1 MSRWQDKF
9 NSHPFQKI
17 WTQISDETNNL
28 TVDDDSIGSNVEEIA
43 RLKKVVSFISS
54 LLNAIDPDLVPLKT
68 WQNFHGQCQ
77 PCLNEIKAYESN
89 RNIQHITN
97 ANDNHLDNLLTYL
110 RPYVVSPDKSTAAAT
125 RAMKEYSKTVSE
137 GLTKFKDD
145 SLEYYREFKA
155 YSDELRSLKTDF
167 TKQFESLKIIHQEID
182 SLRVKY
188 FEGTEAEEAV
198 DSRINEMVSNLED
211 HYTQISEYHA
221 ELLESGSDSIA
232 NKIKVAKEM
241 ASESSEKV
249 SELLS
254 QTERQLKELKS
265 FHARVVG
272 TEDEDGN
279 ISGGLQDELNNRQAA
294 LDNFKKEQETK
305 YRTLNEQI
313 ESLLPGATS
322 AGLATAYRAMRK
334 SFSKPIKQYSI
345 LFYVSV
351 TILTIIAFIS
361 TVDSFWTDT
370 AILKFVDISNIRNL
384 LSNLTYKLPII
395 LPVLWLALFASK
407 RRNEAQRLQQE
418 YAHKEALA
426 KSYQSFKDQ
435 IDNLKDGKKEEL
447 LEQLLAAAIGAV
459 AANASESLDGKH
471 NEETPMHLGLDTT
484 VSQLEKLKGI
494 FK

>member
-9 NSHPFQKI
+9 NSHPFQTI
-17 WTQISDETNNL
+17 WAQISDKTDNL
-28 TVDDDSIGSNVEEIA
+28 TVDDDSIESNVEEIA

-77 PCLNEIKAYESN
+77 PCLNEITAYESN

-110 RPYVVSPDKSTAAAT
+110 RPYVVSPDKATIAAT
-125 RAMKEYSKTVSE
+125 KALKDYSKTISS
-137 GLTKFKDD
+137 GLTEFKNH
-145 SLEYYREFKA
+145 SLQYYKEFKA
-155 YSDELRSLKTDF
+155 YSDELRDLKIGF
-167 TKQFESLKIIHQEID
+167 IKQFESLDATHQKVD

-188 FEGTEAEEAV
+188 FDGTEEEEAI
-198 DSRINEMVSNLED
+198 DSKVNEMVSNLED
-211 HYTQISEYHA
+211 YYTEISEYYK
-221 ELLESGSDSIA
+221 ELLESGSDSIS
-232 NKIKVAKEM
+232 NKIKVTKDI
-241 ASESSEKV
+241 ASESSEKI
-249 SELLS
+249 SELLL
-254 QTERQLKELKS
+254 QTEKQLKELKS
-265 FHARVVG
+265 FYTRVVG
-272 TEDEDGN
+272 AEDEDGN
-279 ISGGLQDELNNRQAA
+279 VSGGLQEELNSRKEA
-294 LDNFKKEQETK
+294 LDNFKKEQEIK
-305 YRTLNEQI
+305 YKTLNEQI

-334 SFSKPIKQYSI
+334 SFSQPIKQYSN

-351 TILTIIAFIS
+351 AILTVIAFIS
-361 TVDSFWTDT
+361 TVDTFWTDT
-370 AILKFVDISNIRNL
+370 EIFKFVDVSNMSNL

-395 LPVLWLALFASK
+395 LPVLWLALFASR

-459 AANASESLDGKH
+459 AANASESLDRKH
-471 NEETPMHLGLDTT
+471 NEETPIHLGLDTT
-484 VSQLEKLKGI
+484 VSQLEKLRGI